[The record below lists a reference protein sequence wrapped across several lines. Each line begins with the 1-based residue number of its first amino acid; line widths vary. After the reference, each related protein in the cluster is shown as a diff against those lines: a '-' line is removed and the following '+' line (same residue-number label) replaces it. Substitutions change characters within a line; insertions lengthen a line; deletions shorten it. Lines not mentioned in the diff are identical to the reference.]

1 MLATILFIAFA
12 GIAVISSILMIT
24 RRNPLVS
31 ALFLV
36 AAFCAIGGIYFM
48 LNAPLIGIFQ
58 VIVYAGAIM
67 VLIIFTIMLLNLSR
81 PPGISFRLF
90 FVKILGTLLAVLFLW
105 IILSTLL
112 PSIEGLTSPDNLELM
127 KKPDFPHNEG
137 TPQSVAGNNIKLFG
151 WTLLT
156 DWIYPFEIV
165 SVILLVGIVGAVLFS
180 RKEIK

>member
-1 MLATILFIAFA
+1 MLATILFIIFA

-36 AAFCAIGGIYFM
+36 AAFCAISGIYFM

-81 PPGISFRLF
+81 PPGFSFRLL
-90 FVKILGTLLAVLFLW
+90 FVKILGVLLCVLLLW
-105 IILSTLL
+105 IVMSALI
-112 PSIEGLTSPDNLELM
+112 PSIEKIGSADTEELM
-127 KKPDFPHNEG
+127 KKPDFSGGKGIPS
-137 TPQSVAGNNIKLFG
+137 TVAGDNIKLFG

-180 RKEIK
+180 RREIK

>member
-1 MLATILFIAFA
+1 MLATILFIVFA

-36 AAFCAIGGIYFM
+36 ATFCSIGGIYFM
-48 LNAPLIGIFQ
+48 MNAPLIGIFQ

-81 PPGISFRLF
+81 PPGLSFRLLF
-90 FVKILGTLLAVLFLW
+90 IKILGVLLCVLLLW
-105 IILSTLL
+105 MAMSVLI
-112 PSIEGLTSPDNLELM
+112 PSIGGDWAKGKGELM
-127 KKPDFPHNEG
+127 AKPDFTGGETVPATVE
-137 TPQSVAGNNIKLFG
+137 GNNIKLFG
-151 WTLLT
+151 WKLLNE
-156 DWIYPFEIV
+156 WIYPFEIV
-165 SVILLVGIVGAVLFS
+165 SVILLVGIIGAVLFS